1 MEISIP
7 EKWKKVPFVS
17 GKNTSINRDTGI
29 PFQTLNVAMTVND
42 LWNNMSKS
50 LLGRGRKVGCS

>member
-1 MEISIP
+1 MEIAIP
-7 EKWKKVPFVS
+7 ETWKKVTFVS

-29 PFQTLNVAMTVND
+29 PFQNLNVAMTVSD

-50 LLGRGRKVGCS
+50 HHGRGRKLGC